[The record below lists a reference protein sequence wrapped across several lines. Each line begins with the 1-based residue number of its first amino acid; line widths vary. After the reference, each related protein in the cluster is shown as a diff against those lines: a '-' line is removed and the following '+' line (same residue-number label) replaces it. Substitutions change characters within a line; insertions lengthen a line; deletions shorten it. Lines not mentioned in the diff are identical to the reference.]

1 MAYNNLGLLVLL
13 YVGLMEFLERG
24 RYVSFGSWLNRQS
37 KTGRLPH
44 METTDPNTKE
54 FRKWLTERERAY
66 LGESGAARAVQ
77 TALERGLTLE
87 EKQEL
92 LKGFLFSK
100 PTELW
105 SEGNSDYRHLH
116 CDHLPPQNE
125 WGRRST
131 CPEPTWHEILKHL
144 PRLAKHFYN
153 MRSAF
158 VHRATGTAFVD
169 PASRQIGE
177 GVSSFFDIYF
187 TGDGRIV
194 HYDAMI
200 KREDLLPMFKRC
212 LVRRIL
218 NEDMIDDSAKDE

>member
-1 MAYNNLGLLVLL
+1 
-13 YVGLMEFLERG
+13 
-24 RYVSFGSWLNRQS
+24 
-37 KTGRLPH
+37 LPDI
-44 METTDPNTKE
+44 ETTDPNTKG
-54 FRKWLTERERAY
+54 FRKWLTERERGYIA
-66 LGESGAARAVQ
+66 ECGAARAVQ
-77 TALERGLTLE
+77 NALERGLTPE

-105 SEGNSDYRHLH
+105 SEGKTDYRHLH
-116 CDHLPPQNE
+116 CEQLPPRNK
-125 WGRRST
+125 WGCMST
-131 CPEPTWHEILKHL
+131 CPEPTRHETMKHL

-153 MRSAF
+153 MRSAL

-169 PASRQIGE
+169 PASRRVGE
-177 GVSSFFDIYF
+177 GVSSFFDVYF
-187 TGDGRIV
+187 TGDGKIV

-218 NEDMIDDSAKDE
+218 NEDMSDDSSKEE